1 MLLVINEPEKFKL
14 KFFEKIKNNNMKN
27 LTYLFLAAMLLLL
40 AACDTKKAQEDD
52 GNYNN
57 VQFDA
62 PFKMTQKKGVKF
74 ENDDLKIIFNNV
86 SEDSR
91 CPEGTT
97 CTWEGQV
104 KVNLTIKTKNSSKQV
119 EILRKGKQKE
129 NAIQQIGEHT
139 IYLMAVNPYPKDGEK
154 IAQEDY
160 KITMVVK

>member
-1 MLLVINEPEKFKL
+1 
-14 KFFEKIKNNNMKN
+14 MKN
-27 LTYLFLAAMLLLL
+27 LTYLILAVTLLLMTS
-40 AACDTKKAQEDD
+40 CDTKKAQEEDT
-52 GNYNN
+52 GSYNN

-62 PFKMTQKKGVKF
+62 PFKMTQKKGVQF
-74 ENDDLKIIFNNV
+74 ENDDLKIIFDNV

-97 CTWEGQV
+97 CVWEGQV
-104 KVNLTIKTKNSSKQV
+104 KVNLTIKTKNGSEQI